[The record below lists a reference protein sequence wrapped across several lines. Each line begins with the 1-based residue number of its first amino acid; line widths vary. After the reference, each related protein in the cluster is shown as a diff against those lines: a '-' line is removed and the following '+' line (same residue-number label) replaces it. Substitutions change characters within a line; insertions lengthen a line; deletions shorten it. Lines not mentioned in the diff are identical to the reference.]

1 MQEQPSISEPNNSPL
16 GAGGISS
23 LGAGGIDSHQHF
35 WKYDAV
41 RDSWITGEM
50 SAIQKDFLPHDL
62 QPLLQQNGLEG
73 CVLVQSDQSEEHN
86 DFLLEQARGNDFIKG
101 IVGWVDLRAEN
112 VAERLAYYKQFN
124 IIKGF
129 RHVLQAEE
137 DRALMLKP
145 EFMRGIATLQPFNFT
160 YDILIYADQLKY
172 VPEFVA
178 AFPQQKFVI
187 DHVAKPNIK
196 AQRIDE
202 LTIDMMAAAVHEN
215 VSCKISG
222 MVTEADWKN
231 WKKEDFT
238 PYIDVVCEA
247 FGPDRIMFGSDWP
260 VCLVAA
266 SYEEMMSIVS
276 EYFSSFT
283 ANERELFFG
292 KNAIQFYNL
301 I

>member
-1 MQEQPSISEPNNSPL
+1 MEQTTNISSVNNSPS
-16 GAGGISS
+16 GAGGI
-23 LGAGGIDSHQHF
+23 GGIDSHQHF

-41 RDSWITGEM
+41 RDSWITDEM
-50 SAIQKDFLPHDL
+50 GVIKKDFLPHHL
-62 QPLLQQNGLEG
+62 QQLLQQNGLEG
-73 CVLVQSDQSEEHN
+73 CVLVQSVQSEEHN
-86 DFLLEQARGNDFIKG
+86 AFLLEEARGNDFIKG
-101 IVGWVDLRAEN
+101 IVGWVDFRAED

-124 IIKGF
+124 IMKGF
-129 RHVLQAEE
+129 RQVLQGEA

-145 EFMRGIATLQPFNFT
+145 EFMRGIEALEPFNFT

-172 VPEFVA
+172 VPQFVA

-187 DHVAKPNIK
+187 DHLAKPNIK
-196 AQRIDE
+196 AQQIDE
-202 LTIDMMAAAVHEN
+202 WTIDMMAAAVHEN
-215 VSCKISG
+215 VFCKISG

-231 WKKEDFT
+231 WKKEDFI

-266 SYEEMMSIVS
+266 SYEETISIVS

-283 ANERELFFG
+283 AEEQNQFFRT
-292 KNAIQFYNL
+292 NAIQFYNL
-301 I
+301 T